1 MTVLRYAARSH
12 VGYVRAGK
20 ANQDAGYA
28 GPNLLAVCDGMGGAA
43 GGDVASSVAMAHLV
57 HLDEVQRSDLLLDR
71 LRAAAEDAHEDL
83 IARSRR
89 RPELSGMGTTCTAI
103 VHEGNKLAMVHIGD
117 SRAYLLHEGVLTQI
131 TTDHTLVNLLVQQGR
146 ITAEEA
152 ERHPKRNVIMRVL
165 GDSEEPI
172 ELDESVRIAVPG
184 DRWLLC
190 SDGLSGVV
198 SHETIAK
205 TLIDYPDPEECAD
218 QLISLALRGGGP
230 DNITCVVADILAAT
244 DLPRDELPSQTPQIV
259 GSAAANPASRQA
271 PPTAAGRAAALTDS
285 PAEEEESDDA
295 EDLPSHTRRWIPRI
309 AIVTVLAAV
318 LVITGW
324 LSYGWLQRQY
334 FVGIGDNDKVAVLS
348 GVPWDLGPIPM
359 SKVRYES
366 AVNLAEL
373 NEPQRRAV
381 QSGIRVETV
390 ADGIIYIDER
400 LKHGSIF
407 APPKKPGDNNSDS
420 PDGDTTGPIEVGPR
434 GLPDGLPPLN
444 GHLRP
449 DWMPQRPPIST
460 APPAGDNHSDES
472 GRR

>member
-1 MTVLRYAARSH
+1 MTVIRYAARSH

-20 ANQDAGYA
+20 PNQDAGYA

-57 HLDEVQRSDLLLDR
+57 QLDEVQRSDLLLDR

-83 IARSRR
+83 IARSRL

-103 VHEGNKLAMVHIGD
+103 LHEGKKLAMVHIGD
-117 SRAYLLHEGVLTQI
+117 SRAYLLHDGVLTQI

-146 ITAEEA
+146 ITPEEA

-172 ELDESVRIAVPG
+172 ELDESVRVATPG

-198 SHETIAK
+198 SRETLTQ

-218 QLISLALRGGGP
+218 RLISLALRGGGP
-230 DNITCVVADILAAT
+230 DNITCVVADILSAH
-244 DLPRDELPSQTPQIV
+244 DLPRGEAPSQVPQIV
-259 GSAAANPASRQA
+259 GSAAANPQSRNT
-271 PPTAAGRAAALTDS
+271 PPTAAGRAAALTGATPDEDGDGDDGDTF
-285 PAEEEESDDA
+285 PARS
-295 EDLPSHTRRWIPRI
+295 RRWIPRI
-309 AIVTVLAAV
+309 AMAVVLAAAI
-318 LVITGW
+318 VISGW

-334 FVGIGDNDKVAVLS
+334 FVGTDDNDKVAVLS

-366 AVNLAEL
+366 GIDLADL

-381 QSGIRVETV
+381 QSGIRVDTV
-390 ADGIIYIDER
+390 AEGIAYIDER
-400 LKHGSIF
+400 LAPGSIF
-407 APPKKPGDNNSDS
+407 DGPNKDRPHDS
-420 PDGDTTGPIEVGPR
+420 PADPTKDGDTTDPIEISP

-444 GHLRP
+444 GQLRP
-449 DWMPQRPPIST
+449 EWMPQRPPLTTSPSPG
-460 APPAGDNHSDES
+460 AEGGD
-472 GRR
+472 R